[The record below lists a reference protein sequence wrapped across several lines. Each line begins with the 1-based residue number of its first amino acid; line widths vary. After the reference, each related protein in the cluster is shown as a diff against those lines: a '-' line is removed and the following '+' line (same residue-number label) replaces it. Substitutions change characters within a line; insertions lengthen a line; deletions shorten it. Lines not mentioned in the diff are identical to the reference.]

1 MFGTMTHA
9 ALFPPAAHSA
19 RWANARRRLE
29 QPGFTMVELMVV
41 MLLLAILAALAVP
54 SFKPLIENWRVRQV
68 VDSMLSTIYLARSEA
83 YKHGGR
89 IVVQKLPNRDGCNL
103 ASGNAQWGC
112 GWQMFLD
119 GNENRVRDDGEQIL
133 RTVTTPGATQ
143 VLVSGSVN
151 GALSFDRWGQVGGL
165 GALGVSV
172 FPGSATASSAAT
184 RRICVSAGG
193 RIRTVQGNTC

>member
-1 MFGTMTHA
+1 MTRVA
-9 ALFPPAAHSA
+9 PFPQAAHPA
-19 RWANARRRLE
+19 RWANALRRLG

-54 SFKPLIENWRVRQV
+54 SFKPLIESWRVRQV
-68 VDSMLSTIYLARSEA
+68 ADSLLSTIYLARSEA

-89 IVVQKLPNRDGCNL
+89 IVVQKLPNRAGCNL

-112 GWQMFLD
+112 GWQVFID
-119 GNENRVRDDGEQIL
+119 DNDNRVRDSGERIL

-165 GALGVSV
+165 GVLGISV
-172 FPGSATASSAAT
+172 FPGSATANSAAT

-193 RIRTVQGNTC
+193 RIRVVQGNTC